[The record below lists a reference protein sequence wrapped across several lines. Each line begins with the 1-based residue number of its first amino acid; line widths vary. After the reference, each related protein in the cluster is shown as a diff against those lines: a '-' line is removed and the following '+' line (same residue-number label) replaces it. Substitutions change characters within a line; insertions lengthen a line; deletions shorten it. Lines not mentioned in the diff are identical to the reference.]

1 MLSVEAL
8 TPLFMGL
15 RNSLRQIIA
24 RIVNLLC
31 RSNDAVDVQSKF
43 IDLAPTEKA
52 DEAGVYSDALL
63 YATRNPRVS
72 NIALTGPYGSG
83 KSSIIRAFLK
93 KYRHPVMQISLA
105 AFLPEATAT
114 GGVVS
119 KQEIERS
126 ILQQMLYGAD
136 ANQLP
141 LSRFKR
147 IKSPSRWSIFLSLY
161 VIFGVV
167 ACWHLFQKRDDVISG
182 SFFLPLTIIN
192 WPNFLWF
199 AVGASFLW
207 LTVYHFYK
215 VSFGLSLKSISL
227 KDVEITPVSA
237 SQESILN
244 RHLDEIIYFFQST
257 KYDLVII
264 EDLDRF
270 DNSEIFV
277 TLREINSLVNA
288 NAGIK
293 RSIRFLYALRDDMF
307 VNTDR
312 TKFFEFIIPVIPV
325 INSSN
330 SIDKV
335 LEQGKRLSLDSRLD
349 RQFLREVSRY
359 LNDLRLIQNIFNEY
373 AIYVANLE
381 TDGDNVLDANKLLAV
396 LIYKNVFPS
405 DFENLH
411 RGKGNLAQ
419 ILGKHDE
426 FIARGE
432 AEYKATIERVEHE
445 IELAERQVPADLL
458 DLRRIYAMALFE
470 KLPAQASHV
479 VQNGQS
485 LIEISKLA
493 RSENFDQIIS
503 SQTITYRNINGYHQN
518 INISNVQSEVDSLR
532 TFAQRKEEVEQ
543 RTAESRSSASRR
555 LRALREKIA
564 TLRSHKFHEV
574 IRLNAKELSDLFG
587 AFGENCELARF
598 LIMEGYIDDTYYQYT
613 SLFHAGR
620 LSPNDNKF
628 LIQIRGFINPDPD
641 FLIDNAKEV
650 VAAMRGEDFRQHYVL
665 NVKIVDCLLGDEA
678 AYADQ
683 RAKMFEYLASEF
695 ENCDA
700 FFTSYYAAGK
710 EVPKLVAGLRAAWPG
725 FIPAVLANPGHLPHV
740 GQIIA
745 HLPEP
750 ALNALPAAHPEI
762 SPFLSEKLAQI
773 LALGI
778 NIDPSRLKA
787 LGIELEDLRSVE
799 GFPGI
804 ARFLFEEGFYTLSV
818 ENLEFIFQ
826 TVLGVGD
833 LEPLR
838 TRNYTTIAGIGNAVL
853 SSRVERGFADYLKNV
868 LRRLEDNSR
877 ESVATILSIIGRED
891 ADFDDLSAFL
901 ERQSATIPSLYD
913 VPVRFHSLV
922 FKLSRIEPSWE
933 NCLAFMGSEAF
944 DAAIF
949 TGFLETK
956 AALAALP
963 QQAIPDDDKAA
974 VLRQFLINGEAL
986 QDSTY
991 RIYVQR
997 LPRTFPKFPNNLGP
1011 GKLRV
1016 LIEEARVNFT
1026 KENVDALQ
1034 EQIDLQVL
1042 FVVGNIEAY
1051 LKNEATFALGDDF
1064 RELLLGE
1071 DIGDTRKLAII
1082 RSMDLTLLGGLPSRA
1097 GKVGAILERTGAD
1110 VSVLDAEAARAV
1122 ILNSAPIRVQ
1132 ISLFNKCRKIL
1143 GDGDVRDI
1151 LAALP
1156 EPFSEI
1162 KTGYHT
1168 PRIDKTDI
1176 NIELVKWLDERNI
1189 ISSWSETLFG
1199 DAIRINLYRRGASS

>member
-1 MLSVEAL
+1 M
-8 TPLFMGL
+8 
-15 RNSLRQIIA
+15 RQIIA
-24 RIVNLLC
+24 RLVDLLC

-52 DEAGVYSDALL
+52 DKAGVYSDALL
-63 YATRNPRVS
+63 YATGNPRVS

-93 KYRHPVMQISLA
+93 KYRHPILQISLA

-114 GGVVS
+114 GGAVS

-161 VIFGVV
+161 VILGVV
-167 ACWHLFQKRDDVISG
+167 ACWHLFKKRDDVISG
-182 SFFLPLTIIN
+182 SFFLPLSISN

-199 AVGASFLW
+199 VVGASFLW

-227 KDVEITPVSA
+227 KDIEITPVAA

-270 DNSEIFV
+270 NNPEIFV
-277 TLREINSLVNA
+277 TLREINSIVNE
-288 NAGIK
+288 NAGVK
-293 RSIRFLYALRDDMF
+293 RKIRFLYALRDDMF

-312 TKFFEFIIPVIPV
+312 TKFFEFIIPVIPI

-335 LEQGKRLSLDSRLD
+335 LEQGKRLSLDDRLD

-381 TDGDNVLDANKLLAV
+381 NDGDNMLDANKLLAV
-396 LIYKNVFPS
+396 LIYKNVFPK
-405 DFENLH
+405 DFESLH
-411 RGKGNLAQ
+411 RGEGNLAS
-419 ILGKHDE
+419 ILARHDE
-426 FIARGE
+426 FIASGE
-432 AEYKATIERVEHE
+432 AEYRTIIERIEHE
-445 IELAERQVPADLL
+445 IDVAELQVPANLL
-458 DLRRIYAMALFE
+458 DLRRIYAMALVE
-470 KLPAQASHV
+470 KLPAQASHI
-479 VQNGQS
+479 VQNGQI
-485 LIEISKLA
+485 LIEISTLA

-518 INISNVQSEVDSLR
+518 INISSLQSEVDSLR
-532 TFAQRKEEVEQ
+532 TFGQRKEEVEQ
-543 RTAESRSSASRR
+543 RAAEFRSSASKR
-555 LRALREKIA
+555 LRALRAKSA
-564 TLRSHKFHEV
+564 TLRSAKFNEV
-574 IRLNAKELSDLFG
+574 VRLNAAKLSDIFD
-587 AFGENCELARF
+587 AFRDNSELARF
-598 LIMEGYIDDTYYQYT
+598 LIFEGHLDDTYYQYT

-620 LSPNDNKF
+620 LSPNDNKY

-641 FLIDNAKEV
+641 FPIDNAKEV
-650 VAAMRGEDFRQHYVL
+650 VAAMRDGDFRQHFVL
-665 NVKIVDCLLGDEA
+665 NVKLVDCLLGDEA
-678 AYADQ
+678 AYSGQ
-683 RAKMFEYLASEF
+683 VAKMFEYLASEF

-700 FFTSYYAAGK
+700 FFTSYYAAGT
-710 EVPKLVAGLRAAWPG
+710 EVPKLVARLRAAWPG
-725 FIPAVLANPGHLPHV
+725 FIPAVLANLGHLTHM

-745 HLPEP
+745 YLPEP
-750 ALNALPAAHPEI
+750 ALKALPAAYSEI
-762 SPFLSEKLAQI
+762 SPFVSANLAQI

-778 NIDPSRLKA
+778 DFDPSRLKA
-787 LGIELEDLRSVE
+787 LGIELEDLSSIE

-804 ARFLFEEGFYTLSV
+804 ARFLFEEGFYKLTV
-818 ENLEFIFQ
+818 ENLEFIFRA
-826 TVLGVGD
+826 VLGISD

-838 TRNYTTIAGIGNAVL
+838 TQHYTTVIGIGNAVL
-853 SSRVERGFADYLKNV
+853 NSRIERNFVDYFKNV
-868 LRRLEDNSR
+868 VLRLEGNSR
-877 ESVATILSIIGRED
+877 ESVAAILSIVARED
-891 ADFDDLSAFL
+891 ADFDDLNAFL
-901 ERQSATIPSLYD
+901 SRQSAIIPSLND
-913 VPVRFHSLV
+913 VPTRLHPLV
-922 FKLSRIEPSWE
+922 FHLSRVAASWE
-933 NCLAFMGSEAF
+933 NCLAFIGSAMF
-944 DAAIF
+944 DAAIL
-949 TGFLETK
+949 TGFLETE

-963 QQAIPDDDKAA
+963 QQAIPDNDKAT
-974 VLRQFLINGEAL
+974 VLRQFLINDDAL
-986 QDSTY
+986 QDAAY
-991 RIYVQR
+991 QKYVQR
-997 LPRTFPKFPNNLGP
+997 LPRTFTKFPSNLGP
-1011 GKLRV
+1011 GKLRI
-1016 LIEEARVNFT
+1016 LIEEARVKFNKDNFD
-1026 KENVDALQ
+1026 ELQ
-1034 EQIDLQVL
+1034 EKIELKIL
-1042 FVVGNIEAY
+1042 FVVKNIDLY
-1051 LKNEATFALGDDF
+1051 LKEEATFALEDDF

-1082 RSMDLTLLGGLPSRA
+1082 RSMDLTLLSGLPARA

-1110 VSVLDAEAARAV
+1110 VSALDAEAARAV

-1132 ISLFNKCRKIL
+1132 ISLFNKCQKVL
-1143 GDGDVRDI
+1143 GDGGVREI

-1162 KTGYHT
+1162 KTGYYT

-1189 ISSWSETLFG
+1189 ISSWGDTLFG
-1199 DAIRINLYRRGASS
+1199 DAIRVNLYRRDASS

>member
-1 MLSVEAL
+1 
-8 TPLFMGL
+8 MGL
-15 RNSLRQIIA
+15 RNSLQQIIA

-31 RSNDAVDVQSKF
+31 RSNDEVDVQSKF

-63 YATRNPRVS
+63 YATSNPRVS

-93 KYRHPVMQISLA
+93 KYRHPILQISLA

-114 GGVVS
+114 GGAVS

-161 VIFGVV
+161 VILGVV
-167 ACWHLFQKRDDVISG
+167 ACWHLFQKHDDVISG
-182 SFFLPLTIIN
+182 RFFLPLSISN

-207 LTVYHFYK
+207 LVVYHFYK

-227 KDVEITPVSA
+227 KDIEITPVA
-237 SQESILN
+237 VSQESILN

-270 DNSEIFV
+270 NNSEIFV

-288 NAGIK
+288 NAGVK
-293 RSIRFLYALRDDMF
+293 RSVRFLYALRDDMF

-373 AIYVANLE
+373 AIYVANLD
-381 TDGDNVLDANKLLAV
+381 TDGDNLLDANKLLAV
-396 LIYKNVFPS
+396 LIYKNVFPK
-405 DFENLH
+405 DFESLH

-419 ILGKHDE
+419 ILGRHDE
-426 FIARGE
+426 FIAAGE
-432 AEYKATIERVEHE
+432 ARYKAEIEQIEHE
-445 IELAERQVPADLL
+445 IDVAERQVPSDLL
-458 DLRRIYAMALFE
+458 DLRRIYAMAFVE
-470 KLPAQASHV
+470 KLPAHATHIY
-479 VQNGQS
+479 QNGQN
-485 LIEISKLA
+485 LIEIGTLA
-493 RSENFDQIIS
+493 KNEGFDQIIN
-503 SQTITYRNINGYHQN
+503 SQAIRYRDTNGYQHN
-518 INISNVQSEVDSLR
+518 INISGLQAEVDSLR
-532 TFAQRKEEVEQ
+532 TFGQRKEEVEQ
-543 RTAESRSSASRR
+543 RAAESKRSASKR
-555 LRALREKIA
+555 LRALRAKIA
-564 TLRSHKFHEV
+564 TLRSAKFNEV
-574 IRLNAKELSDLFG
+574 ARLNAKELNDLFN
-587 AFGENCELARF
+587 AFGENSELARF
-598 LIMEGYIDDTYYQYT
+598 LILEGHLDDTYYQYT

-628 LIQIRGFINPDPD
+628 LIQIRGFINPDPN
-641 FLIDNAKEV
+641 FPIDNAKEV
-650 VAAMRGEDFRQHYVL
+650 VAAMRDEDFRQHYVL
-665 NVKIVDCLLGDEA
+665 NVNVVDCLLGDEPT
-678 AYADQ
+678 YAGQ
-683 RAKMFEYLASEF
+683 IAKMFEYLASEF
-695 ENCDA
+695 ENCGA
-700 FFTSYYAAGK
+700 FFTSYYVTGA
-710 EVPKLVAGLRAAWPG
+710 EVPSLVAGLRAAWPG
-725 FIPAVLANPGHLPHV
+725 FVPAALDNPEHFSHV

-750 ALNALPAAHPEI
+750 ALKALPGAYPEI
-762 SPFLSEKLAQI
+762 SPFVSEKLAQL

-787 LGIELEDLRSVE
+787 LGIELKDLRGIE

-804 ARFLFEEGFYTLSV
+804 ARFLFEEGLYTLSV

-826 TVLGVGD
+826 TVLGIGD

-838 TRNYTTIAGIGNAVL
+838 TRNYTTVTGIGNAAL
-853 SSRVERGFADYLKNV
+853 SSKIERGFADYLKNV
-868 LRRLEDNSR
+868 LLRLEDNSR

-891 ADFDDLSAFL
+891 ADFGDLSAFL
-901 ERQSATIPSLYD
+901 EKQSAIIPSLDD

-922 FKLSRIEPSWE
+922 FQLGKIGPSWK

-974 VLRQFLINGEAL
+974 VLHQFLINDDAL
-986 QDSTY
+986 QDVTY

-997 LPRTFPKFPNNLGP
+997 LPRTFIKFPSNLGL

-1026 KENVDALQ
+1026 KENLDALQ
-1034 EQIDLQVL
+1034 GQIDLQVL
-1042 FVVGNIEAY
+1042 FVAGNIEAY
-1051 LKNEATFALGDDF
+1051 LKDEATFALEDDF

-1071 DIGDTRKLAII
+1071 DVGDRRKLAII

-1110 VSVLDAEAARAV
+1110 VSALDTEAARAI

-1132 ISLFNKCRKIL
+1132 ISLFNRCQKTL
-1143 GDGDVRDI
+1143 GDGDVREI

-1162 KTGYHT
+1162 KTGYHS

-1176 NIELVKWLDERNI
+1176 NVELVKWLDERNI
-1189 ISSWSETLFG
+1189 ISSWGETLFG
-1199 DAIRINLYRRGASS
+1199 DAIRINLYRRDASS